1 MKRFSLILLI
11 LTATALAGVQAQITV
26 KGTVFDSSG
35 TYPVQGV
42 SVLSTNG
49 TGTST
54 DANGDYSIRASETDS
69 IWFSYL
75 NKPTRKFLVR
85 SIKTPYA
92 FNISLQTFIT
102 LLPGVKARVK
112 DYKRDSIQNRQ
123 DYAKYFNYEKPG
135 LKVSSLS
142 DGSVGFDL
150 NEIINS
156 FRFGRNKR
164 LSMFQNRLITQ
175 EQEAFIKHRFSK
187 ALIRRITGA
196 DNDST
201 ISEFIIYYQ
210 PSFLFTSTAT
220 DYSFHKYIK
229 DSYERFTAGLMP
241 TPIWLEG
248 ATEDDDAVIYRRFG
262 SRP

>member
-1 MKRFSLILLI
+1 MH
-11 LTATALAGVQAQITV
+11 VQAQITV

-49 TGTST
+49 VGTST
-54 DANGDYSIRASETDS
+54 DALGDYSIRVNETDS

-75 NKPTRKFLVR
+75 NKPTRKFLVK

-123 DYAKYFNYEKPG
+123 DYAKYFDYQKPG

-175 EQEAFIKHRFSK
+175 EQEAFIQHRFSK
-187 ALIRRITGA
+187 SLIRRITGA
-196 DNDST
+196 NNDST
-201 ISEFIIYYQ
+201 ISQFIIYYQ
-210 PSFLFTSTAT
+210 PSFLFTSTAA
-220 DYSFHKYIK
+220 DYTFHKYIK
-229 DSYERFTAGLMP
+229 DSYERFTSGLMP
-241 TPIWLEG
+241 TPLWLEG
-248 ATEDDDAVIYRRFG
+248 ATGDEDVIYRRFNG
-262 SRP
+262 RP

>member
-1 MKRFSLILLI
+1 MKYFFLILLI
-11 LTATALAGVQAQITV
+11 LAVAGLQGAGAQITV

-35 TYPVQGV
+35 IYPVQAV

-49 TGTST
+49 AGGVT
-54 DANGDYSIRASETDS
+54 DANGDYSIRVNETDS

-75 NKPTRKFLVR
+75 NKPTRKFLVS

-92 FNISLQTFIT
+92 FNISLQTFVT

-156 FRFGRNKR
+156 FRFKRNKQM
-164 LSMFQNRLITQ
+164 SMFQNRLITQ
-175 EQEAFIKHRFSK
+175 EQEAFINHRFSK

-201 ISEFIIYYQ
+201 ISQFIIYYQ
-210 PSFLFTSTAT
+210 PSFLFTSTAS
-220 DYSFHKYIK
+220 DYNFHKYIK

-241 TPIWLEG
+241 TPLWLEG
-248 ATEDDDAVIYRRFG
+248 ATEDDDAVIYRRFN

>member
-1 MKRFSLILLI
+1 MKRFFLILFI
-11 LTATALAGVQAQITV
+11 ITATGLAGVKAQITV

-35 TYPVQGV
+35 TYPVQAV

-49 TGTST
+49 TGTVT
-54 DANGDYSIRASETDS
+54 DANGDYSIRVNETDS

-75 NKPTRKFLVR
+75 NKPTRKFLVS
-85 SIKTPYA
+85 SIKMPYA
-92 FNISLQTFIT
+92 FNISLQTFVT

-112 DYKRDSIQNRQ
+112 DYKRDSLQNRQ
-123 DYAKYFNYEKPG
+123 DYAKYFNYERPG

-156 FRFGRNKR
+156 FRFRRNKQM
-164 LSMFQNRLITQ
+164 SMFQNRLISQ
-175 EQEAFIKHRFSK
+175 EQEAFVRHRFSK

-201 ISEFIIYYQ
+201 ISQFIIYYQ
-210 PSFLFTSTAT
+210 PSFLFASTAN
-220 DYSFHKYIK
+220 DYTFHKYIK
-229 DSYERFTAGLMP
+229 DSYERFTAGLLP
-241 TPIWLEG
+241 SPLWLEG
-248 ATEDDDAVIYRRFG
+248 ATGEDTLIYRRFNG
-262 SRP
+262 RP